1 MASRNLGTLTVDLI
15 AKIGGFTKGMTEAE
29 RVADKKSR
37 EMKKKMQAHADDIN
51 KAWQGVSRVLA
62 AAFAGITVGAAFRK
76 VITETSNAQRE
87 QALLAAALKATGDNA
102 GYSQARLNEM
112 AGQMEGL
119 TTISAGEFNQAQT
132 VLLGFTNI
140 VGVQLPKALQ
150 AAADYSTRTGAD
162 MASAAETIGRALD
175 IPSAGMSSLQK
186 QGFKFSESQIE
197 AAQSL
202 ERTGRIAEAQQ
213 IVLDAL
219 NEAYGGAAVAARD
232 TLGGA
237 LTSLQNTINSLLTG
251 EDGSFKST
259 QDALNELNR
268 TLGSNQTQQAF
279 QAYTTMLANI
289 ATKVVEL
296 SNQFVLGIKYA
307 DGFWD
312 ALFKYGTASPF
323 KSAEEQLSGLRK
335 ELKEA
340 EADARKAPWLKSDW
354 GREQDAERIRGLQQQ
369 IGYWQEMSN
378 NDLDKKNAWWTKNQK
393 PRGSSFLAP
402 DLSPAAVGN
411 VNLKDGTKPKS
422 GKTQSE
428 KDEEAAK
435 RFLDTLKQ
443 QVFQTQE
450 KTAYEKLFFDIQQKG
465 LKLSDSQMDSAIGLV
480 SAIDM
485 AKEAEQVKAAQIERQ
500 NALYEVQDAL
510 LSKQNQYQ
518 LELAT
523 YGMGAAAAAEMRE
536 RIGLL
541 EQYQQKLE
549 KMRHDQANAIANADS
564 DKDVERINAQF
575 EERLKLTQDA
585 LNQELAMYDEYIAQ
599 KKQREGDWQAGAMSG
614 LQTYLEGSRNV
625 YDQTQQIVTNAFGS
639 MEDTLVNFVKT
650 GELDMQALFAGIA
663 EDVLRMLIR
672 MGTQMVA
679 NKLLGDTLQAA
690 GIATA
695 VAAGTATAAAWA
707 PAAAMSSL
715 ASFGANA
722 APASAGIASTM
733 ALSQSLAL
741 IGFADGGYTGP
752 GGKYDPAGI
761 VHAGEYVV
769 TAEATRRLGLDYLD
783 ALNGYSG
790 GGYVGNAP
798 ALQPGYGADRQD
810 AASSAPIVNVI
821 EDSSKAGQV
830 EQGVDERGA
839 QYTNVFVRNIRNRGP
854 EAEVLESTYGLVR
867 RGR

>member
-119 TTISAGEFNQAQT
+119 TSISAGEFNQAQT

-140 VGVQLPKALQ
+140 VGEKLPKALQ

-186 QGFKFSESQIE
+186 QGFKFSESQVE
-197 AAQSL
+197 AAKSL
-202 ERTGRIAEAQQ
+202 ERTGRVAEAQQ

-279 QAYTTMLANI
+279 QAYTSMLASI

-340 EADARKAPWLKSDW
+340 EADAKKAPWLKSDW

-378 NDLDKKNAWWTKNQK
+378 NDLDKQNAWWTKNQK
-393 PRGSSFLAP
+393 SRGSSVLAP
-402 DLSPAAVGN
+402 DLTPSTVGN
-411 VNLKDGTKPKS
+411 VNLKDGAKTKT

-465 LKLSDSQMDSAIGLV
+465 LKLSDSQMDSAIGLAT
-480 SAIDM
+480 AIDM

-585 LNQELAMYDEYIAQ
+585 LNEELAMYDEYIAQ
-599 KKQREGDWQAGAMSG
+599 KKQREGDWQAGAMAG

-625 YDQTQQIVTNAFGS
+625 YDQTQQIVTNAFAS

-707 PAAAMSSL
+707 PAAALSSL

-741 IGFADGGYTGP
+741 IGFAEGGYTGP
-752 GGKYDPAGI
+752 GGKYEPAGI

-769 TAEATRRLGLDYLD
+769 TAEATKRLGLDYLNS
-783 ALNGYSG
+783 LNGYSS
-790 GGYVGNAP
+790 GGYVGSVP
-798 ALQPGYGADRQD
+798 AAQPSY
-810 AASSAPIVNVI
+810 SSQYDTGGRSGPMVQVI
-821 EDSSKAGQV
+821 EDASRAGQV
-830 EQGVDERGA
+830 DTT
-839 QYTNVFVRNIRNRGP
+839 TNDSGEEMIRVFVSNIRRGG
-854 EAEVLESTYGLVR
+854 EAARVLEGTYGVTR
-867 RGR
+867 KGR